1 MCFYLYAP
9 RSKIS
14 IEYANEIITFLP
26 DGSSKIQL
34 EFLLENQS
42 PTTTGGIED
51 FFIIYPNVFLKE
63 DESEMLRFD
72 PDGKSKN
79 ITKTLRTR
87 ELPENAHYT
96 DNDILDKDFVI
107 DENDETTIIES
118 GIDGNEYRY
127 KGKAIDTKED
137 NLKVTFSPEADSHL
151 TNDDAL
157 NYDETLLLLK
167 NKLTHFKFKMQKE
180 LLPSQKR
187 WIRLYFNPKCTTA
200 VKYLGFRQKLSSK
213 LAPTISPYQIQ
224 GMTNLILNLKEKLKD
239 YKTFD
244 PKLIQ
249 QGKKRLD
256 AGRVEDVRLVA
267 GNVYRKL
274 VEKGFESTGCQT
286 TVQDWRITI
295 KCDSLRMRILSTE
308 PTGDIKTRAKKLNRK
323 NCDME
328 YEFCT
333 GEKYGKPSN
342 FDILVFVEK
351 RPSMLLY
358 CFDRINQIIRG
369 LINVY

>member
-9 RSKIS
+9 HSKIS
-14 IEYANEIITFLP
+14 IEYANEIIIFLP

-42 PTTTGGIED
+42 PTNTEPIKD

-72 PDGKSKN
+72 PSGEFKN
-79 ITKTLRTR
+79 ITKTLRKR

-96 DNDILDKDFVI
+96 DNNILDKDFVI
-107 DENDETTIIES
+107 DENDETIIIES
-118 GIDGNEYRY
+118 GIDGNEYKYR
-127 KGKAIDTKED
+127 GKAIDTRDD
-137 NLKVTFSPEADSHL
+137 NLVVTFSASEESSSATKDGG
-151 TNDDAL
+151 L

-167 NKLTHFKFKMQKE
+167 NKLTHFKFNLQE
-180 LLPSQKR
+180 RLLPSQKR

-200 VKYLGFRQKLSSK
+200 VNYLGFWQGLFSK
-213 LAPTISPYQIQ
+213 LAPVIFPYQIK
-224 GMTNLILNLKEKLKD
+224 GMTNLILNLKENLEN
-239 YKTFD
+239 YKNFNAEF
-244 PKLIQ
+244 IQ

-267 GNVYRKL
+267 SNVYKKL
-274 VEKGFESTGCQT
+274 VEKGFESSGCQT

-308 PTGDIKTRAKKLNRK
+308 PTGDIKTRRKKFNMK

-333 GEKYGKPSN
+333 GEKYGASSN
-342 FDILVFVEK
+342 FDIFIFAEK
-351 RPSMLLY
+351 RPSMLLW
-358 CFDRINQIIRG
+358 CFDKIKRRG
-369 LINVY
+369 